1 MDKYIA
7 IIGDLINSKKI
18 KDRKNFQS
26 KLQKSF
32 IKINEDFKEII
43 VSKFTLT
50 IGDEFQALIRPNK
63 KIMFLLD
70 RLYADINHEFRIG
83 IGYGEISTEIN
94 PEISI
99 GADGEAFWNARKSIN
114 YVHANNY
121 SGKRNIYFAS
131 NNEVNDNTVN
141 TLFLLTETLKN
152 QWTSVQK
159 ETFLKMIEN
168 NIYSELFNQQ
178 EFANKIEI
186 SESSLSKRLN
196 SGNIKIYIKGRLQIA
211 NILEAFYE

>member
-26 KLQKSF
+26 RLQKSF
-32 IKINEDFKEII
+32 LKINEDFKEII

-50 IGDEFQALIRPNK
+50 IGDEFQALIKPNK
-63 KIMFLLD
+63 KVMFLLD
-70 RLYADINHEFRIG
+70 RLYTDIDHEFRMG

-99 GADGEAFWNARKSIN
+99 GSDGEAVWNARKSIN
-114 YVHANNY
+114 YVHNNNY
-121 SGKRNIYFAS
+121 SGKCNIYFSS
-131 NNEVNDNTVN
+131 NDEINDNTIN
-141 TLFLLTETLKN
+141 TLFLLTEILKN
-152 QWTSVQK
+152 QWTKIQK